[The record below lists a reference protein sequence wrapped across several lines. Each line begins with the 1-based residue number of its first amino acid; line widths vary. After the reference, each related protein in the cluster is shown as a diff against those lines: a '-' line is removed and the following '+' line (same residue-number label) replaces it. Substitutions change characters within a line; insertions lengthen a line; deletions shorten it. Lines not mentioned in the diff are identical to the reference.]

1 MADFKDRLR
10 QLRKEKDLSQD
21 ELAARLDV
29 TKMAVSGY
37 ERGVRV
43 PRFDMIDQL
52 ADILDVDVNYRMGN
66 SDIRKPYPRMTAE
79 EQDRL
84 GADLIH
90 ADITV
95 EEMDL
100 VNAYRRLDA
109 YGQKLT
115 RMAARLEKE

>member
-52 ADILDVDVNYRMGN
+52 ADILDVDINYLMGN

-95 EEMDL
+95 EETDL